1 MGCEPHRLSS
11 IGPRRGA
18 MSPARAG
25 CKFVSSRLL
34 AAIALFTAS
43 TVSTHAQ
50 TNWTGAVSND
60 WFNAGN
66 WNAGVPTA
74 ATSANIDTVTP
85 NSTEVRGAGATAL
98 NLAVGQSGTGM
109 LAIQNGGTLTD
120 FGGFVGNL
128 PGSQGTVTVSG
139 AGSTWTNTGT
149 IVVGGLGTGTLTIQN
164 GGTVNSGG
172 GGSVGL
178 SAGSTGTVTV
188 TGPGSTWNNSPGGGL
203 NIGSFGT
210 GTLTIANGGMV
221 INNTA
226 FAANIGN
233 GAGSQGTVTVTGAG
247 STWSNSSGVNI
258 GNLGT
263 GTLTIADGGIVT
275 GPVVIAT
282 NAGAIGT
289 LNIGAGAGNP
299 AAAPGTLTAPSVAF
313 GAGTG
318 TINFNHTSA
327 NYVFAPA
334 ISGNGTV
341 NVLAGT
347 TMLTGANSYSG
358 ATNVNAGTLR
368 AGAPNTFSPNSAV
381 TVASGGTLDLNGF
394 SQTVPSVTNAGLVN
408 MGTGTAPGTVLTTTS
423 YTGTGGTIAMNTFLG
438 GDGSPSDKLVING
451 GSATGN
457 SFLRI
462 TNAGGPGAETVANGI
477 AVVQAINGGTTAP
490 GAFALAGE
498 VRAGAFDYDLFR
510 GGLGGS
516 SPNDWFLR
524 STFIV
529 GPPEPIDRRR
539 SPPSCRPSRR
549 RSRCRRASIRSSGR
563 RSRPTAWSNR
573 SLGNWG

>member
-1 MGCEPHRLSS
+1 M
-11 IGPRRGA
+11 
-18 MSPARAG
+18 
-25 CKFVSSRLL
+25 
-34 AAIALFTAS
+34 
-43 TVSTHAQ
+43 
-50 TNWTGAVSND
+50 
-60 WFNAGN
+60 
-66 WNAGVPTA
+66 
-74 ATSANIDTVTP
+74 
-85 NSTEVRGAGATAL
+85 
-98 NLAVGQSGTGM
+98 
-109 LAIQNGGTLTD
+109 
-120 FGGFVGNL
+120 
-128 PGSQGTVTVSG
+128 
-139 AGSTWTNTGT
+139 
-149 IVVGGLGTGTLTIQN
+149 
-164 GGTVNSGG
+164 
-172 GGSVGL
+172 
-178 SAGSTGTVTV
+178 STGLL
-188 TGPGSTWNNSPGGGL
+188 S
-203 NIGSFGT
+203 
-210 GTLTIANGGMV
+210 
-221 INNTA
+221 
-226 FAANIGN
+226 
-233 GAGSQGTVTVTGAG
+233 
-247 STWSNSSGVNI
+247 
-258 GNLGT
+258 
-263 GTLTIADGGIVT
+263 
-275 GPVVIAT
+275 IAT

-327 NYVFAPA
+327 DYVFAPA

-347 TMLTGANSYSG
+347 TIFTGANSYSG
-358 ATNVNAGTLR
+358 ATNVDAGTLR
-368 AGAPNTFSPNSAV
+368 AGALNTFSPNSAV

-394 SQTVPSVTNAGLVN
+394 NQTVPSVINAGLVN

-423 YTGTGGTIAMNTFLG
+423 YIGTGGTIAMNTFLRR
-438 GDGSPSDKLVING
+438 DGSPSDKLVING

-498 VRAGAFDYDLFR
+498 VRGGAFDYDLFR

-529 GPPEPIDRRR
+529 GPPEPIEPPSRR
-539 SPPSCRPSRR
+539 SCRPSRR

-563 RSRPTAWSNR
+563 RSRPTAWFNR
-573 SLGNWG
+573 SPGNWG